1 MKQCWLRDQCSGIDC
16 DKDFCIRKYKIEK
29 LFELALLSDVDKTDV
44 KLRID
49 ADKRDLDAFTWLRSV
64 MQAIDKFVESGDSIY
79 IHSIIT
85 GNGKTQWAKK
95 LIKAYL
101 MKIWAKSDLR
111 CRALFIHVPK
121 FLLALKDNIN
131 NPSEY
136 VAYIK
141 DNVYDADLVVF
152 DEVGTKSLT
161 SFEHEHILSII
172 NARLDL
178 GKSNIYTSNLTD
190 DELLNKMGDR
200 LYSRVVNNSQNVVFV
215 GQDKRGLY

>member
-1 MKQCWLRDQCSGIDC
+1 M
-16 DKDFCIRKYKIEK
+16 
-29 LFELALLSDVDKTDV
+29 
-44 KLRID
+44 
-49 ADKRDLDAFTWLRSV
+49 
-64 MQAIDKFVESGDSIY
+64 
-79 IHSIIT
+79 
-85 GNGKTQWAKK
+85 
-95 LIKAYL
+95 
-101 MKIWAKSDLR
+101 
-111 CRALFIHVPK
+111 
-121 FLLALKDNIN
+121 
-131 NPSEY
+131 
-136 VAYIK
+136 
-141 DNVYDADLVVF
+141 YDADLVVF